1 MGFNILT
8 AVALISSTIPPVLR
22 STTSAPNVALQNA
35 MACRVYRLLKLGR
48 PEDDISI
55 YFNSQAPKSSISFV
69 PGSTTSEWGAQIARA
84 AGRLP
89 PSPRQASDSRF
100 LESTNDE
107 TELEEYSS
115 KHSVDRGIEAIV

>member
-1 MGFNILT
+1 MAEQRFE
-8 AVALISSTIPPVLR
+8 AKSKFRMALDPAKISR
-22 STTSAPNVALQNA
+22 SDQQHRCL
-35 MACRVYRLLKLGR
+35 LLKLGR

-55 YFNSQAPKSSISFV
+55 YFDSQDPKSSISFV

-84 AGRLP
+84 AGHLP

-100 LESTNDE
+100 LESNNDE